1 MAVQRDEAA
10 LRKIYS
16 KLVEGIKAIDIIDE
30 LYESDLLSTEE
41 YDGILDTCPQSPS
54 KDDLKAVNRRVLR
67 AIRSRPQGFAA
78 KLVNILRKK
87 HKLLAEALEKG
98 E

>member
-1 MAVQRDEAA
+1 MAAQRDEAA

-16 KLVEGIKAIDIIDE
+16 KLVEGIKAIDIVDK

-41 YDGILDTCPQSPS
+41 YDGILDTCSQSPS
-54 KDDLKAVNRRVLR
+54 KEDLKAVNRRVLR
-67 AIRSRPQGFAA
+67 AIRCRPPGFATKLA
-78 KLVNILRKK
+78 KILRKK
-87 HKLLAEALEKG
+87 YKRLAEALEKG

>member
-16 KLVEGIKAIDIIDE
+16 KLVEGIKAIDIIDQ
-30 LYESDLLSTEE
+30 LYESGLLSTEE
-41 YDGILDTCPQSPS
+41 YEGILDLCSQSSS
-54 KDDLKAVNRRVLR
+54 KDDSKTVNRRVLM
-67 AIRSRPQGFAA
+67 AIRRRPPGFAA
-78 KLVNILRKK
+78 KLVIILRKK